1 MKWLKTNQWLIYLI
15 VYNYTCTMHHNEM
28 DGASMCVVC
37 VLFFFVVF
45 CCCWL
50 SRFLPFS
57 HSSML
62 MNFYK
67 LYGHWTLKNN
77 VIKTHL
83 FNKTGWLKCPHSL
96 FWFDWLLLLHRCRSV
111 FKHLMQP
118 NIIKKVI
125 KLCLSSLFVV
135 SIRKYW
141 YHAIYL

>member
-1 MKWLKTNQWLIYLI
+1 MSIIIHVLCITMKWTELPCVL
-15 VYNYTCTMHHNEM
+15 
-28 DGASMCVVC
+28 CVVC